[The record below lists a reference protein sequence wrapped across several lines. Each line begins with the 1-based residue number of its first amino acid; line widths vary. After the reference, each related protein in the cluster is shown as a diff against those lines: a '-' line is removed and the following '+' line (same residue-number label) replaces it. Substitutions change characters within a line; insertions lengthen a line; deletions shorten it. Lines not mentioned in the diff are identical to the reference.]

1 MIANSVLDLIGNTPL
16 IKINSFGD
24 TAQIFAKVE
33 FLNPG
38 HSVKDRIAKAMI
50 QDAFQ
55 SGKINKDSVIIEPTS
70 GNTGVSLAMICA
82 YYGLKVILTM
92 PSSMS
97 IERQKLL
104 VAFGAQLVL
113 TRPDLGM
120 KGAVEEALRLAQ
132 KYPNSFIPSQFENP
146 QNPRAHEL
154 TTAPEIL
161 KQLGDKK
168 VDIFVAGFGT
178 GGTLSGTG
186 KVLKQANPATKIVAV
201 EPASSPLVSKGI
213 ACSHKIQGI
222 GANFIPKTLNR
233 DIIDEILT
241 IENDEALAAAR
252 QSAQKEGLLVGISSG
267 ANLAAAATLARR
279 NENYGKTIVT
289 ILCDTGER
297 YLSTELFNQN
307 K

>member
-1 MIANSVLDLIGNTPL
+1 MIANNVLDLIGNTPL

-38 HSVKDRIAKAMI
+38 HSVKDRIAKAII
-50 QDAFQ
+50 QEAFQ

-201 EPASSPLVSKGI
+201 EPASSPLVSKGM

-233 DIIDEILT
+233 DINDEILT

-267 ANLAAAATLARR
+267 ANLAAAAALARKS
-279 NENYGKTIVT
+279 ENHGKTIVT

>member
-82 YYGLKVILTM
+82 YYGLKIILTM

-201 EPASSPLVSKGI
+201 EPASSPLVSKGM

-267 ANLAAAATLARR
+267 ANLAAAAALARKS
-279 NENYGKTIVT
+279 ENHGKTIVT

>member
-1 MIANSVLDLIGNTPL
+1 MIANNVLELVGKTPL

-24 TAQIFAKVE
+24 TAQILAKAE

-38 HSVKDRIAKAMI
+38 HSIKDRIAKAMI
-50 QDAFQ
+50 EEAFK
-55 SGKINKDSVIIEPTS
+55 SGKINNESIIIEPTS
-70 GNTGVSLAMICA
+70 GNTGVGLAMVCA
-82 YYGLKVILTM
+82 YYGLKIILTM

-120 KGAVEEALRLAQ
+120 KGAVDEALYLAQ

-146 QNPRAHEL
+146 ENPRIHEL
-154 TTAPEIL
+154 TTGPEIL
-161 KQLGDKK
+161 EQAGGK

-178 GGTLSGTG
+178 GGTISGIG
-186 KVLKQANPATKIVAV
+186 KALKRANPATQIIAV
-201 EPASSPLVSKGI
+201 EPASSPLVSKGM

-241 IENDEALAAAR
+241 IENETAIAAAR

-267 ANLAAAATLARR
+267 ANLAATATLARK
-279 NENYGKTIVT
+279 NENRGKTIVT

>member
-1 MIANSVLDLIGNTPL
+1 MIANNVLDLIGNTPL

-38 HSVKDRIAKAMI
+38 HSVKDRIAKAII
-50 QDAFQ
+50 QEAFQ

-201 EPASSPLVSKGI
+201 EPASSPLVSKGM

-267 ANLAAAATLARR
+267 ANLAAAAALARKS
-279 NENYGKTIVT
+279 ENHGKTIVT

>member
-97 IERQKLL
+97 SERQKLL

-201 EPASSPLVSKGI
+201 EPASSPLVSKGM

-267 ANLAAAATLARR
+267 ANLAAAAALARKS
-279 NENYGKTIVT
+279 ENHGKTIVT

>member
-201 EPASSPLVSKGI
+201 EPANSPLVSKGM

-267 ANLAAAATLARR
+267 ANLAAAAALARKS
-279 NENYGKTIVT
+279 ENHGKTIVT

>member
-1 MIANSVLDLIGNTPL
+1 MIANNVLELVGKTPL

-24 TAQIFAKVE
+24 TAQILAKVE

-38 HSVKDRIAKAMI
+38 HSIKDRIAKAMI
-50 QDAFQ
+50 EEAFK
-55 SGKINKDSVIIEPTS
+55 SGKINNESIIIEPTS
-70 GNTGVSLAMICA
+70 GNTGVGLAMVCA
-82 YYGLKVILTM
+82 YYGLKIILTM

-120 KGAVEEALRLAQ
+120 KGAVDEALYLAQ

-146 QNPRAHEL
+146 ENPRIHEL
-154 TTAPEIL
+154 TTGPEIL
-161 KQLGDKK
+161 EQAGGK

-178 GGTLSGTG
+178 GGTISGIG
-186 KVLKQANPATKIVAV
+186 KALKRANPATQIVAV
-201 EPASSPLVSKGI
+201 EPASSPLVSKGM

-241 IENDEALAAAR
+241 IENETAIAAAR

-267 ANLAAAATLARR
+267 ANLAAAATLARK
-279 NENYGKTIVT
+279 NENRGKKIVT
-289 ILCDTGER
+289 VLCDTGER

>member
-1 MIANSVLDLIGNTPL
+1 MITNNVLELVGKTPL

-24 TAQIFAKVE
+24 TAQILAKAE

-38 HSVKDRIAKAMI
+38 HSIKDRIAKAMI
-50 QDAFQ
+50 EEAFK
-55 SGKINKDSVIIEPTS
+55 SGKINNESIIIEPTS
-70 GNTGVSLAMICA
+70 GNTGVGLAMVCA
-82 YYGLKVILTM
+82 YYGLKIILTM

-120 KGAVEEALRLAQ
+120 KGAVDEALYLAQ

-146 QNPRAHEL
+146 ENPRIHEL
-154 TTAPEIL
+154 TTGPEIL
-161 KQLGDKK
+161 EQAGGK

-178 GGTLSGTG
+178 GGTISGIG
-186 KVLKQANPATKIVAV
+186 KALKRANPATQIIAV
-201 EPASSPLVSKGI
+201 EPASSPLVSKGM

-241 IENDEALAAAR
+241 IENETAIAAAR

-267 ANLAAAATLARR
+267 ANLAATATLARK
-279 NENYGKTIVT
+279 NENRGKTIVT

>member
-201 EPASSPLVSKGI
+201 EPASSPLVSKGM

-267 ANLAAAATLARR
+267 ANLAAAAALARKS
-279 NENYGKTIVT
+279 ENHGKTIVT

>member
-178 GGTLSGTG
+178 GGTLSGIG

-201 EPASSPLVSKGI
+201 EPASSPLVSKGM

-267 ANLAAAATLARR
+267 ANLAAAAALARKS
-279 NENYGKTIVT
+279 ENHGKTIVT

>member
-1 MIANSVLDLIGNTPL
+1 MIANNVLELVGKTPL

-24 TAQIFAKVE
+24 TAQILAKAE

-38 HSVKDRIAKAMI
+38 HSIKDRIAKAMI
-50 QDAFQ
+50 EEAFK
-55 SGKINKDSVIIEPTS
+55 SGKINNESIIIEPTS
-70 GNTGVSLAMICA
+70 GNTGVGLAMVCA
-82 YYGLKVILTM
+82 YYGLKIILTM

-120 KGAVEEALRLAQ
+120 KGAVDEALYLAQ

-146 QNPRAHEL
+146 ENPRIHEL
-154 TTAPEIL
+154 TTGPEIL
-161 KQLGDKK
+161 EQAGGK

-178 GGTLSGTG
+178 GGTISGIG
-186 KVLKQANPATKIVAV
+186 KALKRANPATQIIAV
-201 EPASSPLVSKGI
+201 EPASSPLVSKGM

-241 IENDEALAAAR
+241 IENETAIAAAR

-267 ANLAAAATLARR
+267 ANLAAAATLARK
-279 NENYGKTIVT
+279 NENRRKTIVT

>member
-1 MIANSVLDLIGNTPL
+1 MIANNVLDLIGNTPL

-38 HSVKDRIAKAMI
+38 HSVKDRIAKAI
-50 QDAFQ
+50 IKEAFQ

-161 KQLGDKK
+161 KQLGDTK

-186 KVLKQANPATKIVAV
+186 KALKQANPATKIVAV

>member
-1 MIANSVLDLIGNTPL
+1 MIANNVLELVGKTPL

-24 TAQIFAKVE
+24 TAQILAKVE

-38 HSVKDRIAKAMI
+38 HSIKDRIAKAMI
-50 QDAFQ
+50 EEAFK
-55 SGKINKDSVIIEPTS
+55 SGKINNESIIIEPTS
-70 GNTGVSLAMICA
+70 GNTGVGLAMVCA
-82 YYGLKVILTM
+82 YYGLKIILTM

-120 KGAVEEALRLAQ
+120 KGAVDEALYLAQ

-146 QNPRAHEL
+146 ENPRIHEL
-154 TTAPEIL
+154 TTGPEIL
-161 KQLGDKK
+161 EQAGGK

-178 GGTLSGTG
+178 GGTISGIG
-186 KVLKQANPATKIVAV
+186 KALKRANPATQIIAV
-201 EPASSPLVSKGI
+201 EPASSPLVSKGM

-241 IENDEALAAAR
+241 IENETAIAVAR

-267 ANLAAAATLARR
+267 ANLAAAATLARK
-279 NENYGKTIVT
+279 NENRGKTIVT

>member
-201 EPASSPLVSKGI
+201 EPASSPLVSKGM

-241 IENDEALAAAR
+241 IENDEALAAAS

-267 ANLAAAATLARR
+267 ANLAAAAALARKS
-279 NENYGKTIVT
+279 ENHGKTIVT

>member
-104 VAFGAQLVL
+104 VAFGAQLAL

-201 EPASSPLVSKGI
+201 EPASSPLVSKGM

-267 ANLAAAATLARR
+267 ANLAAAAALARKS
-279 NENYGKTIVT
+279 ENHGKTIVT

>member
-1 MIANSVLDLIGNTPL
+1 MIANNVLELVGKTPL
-16 IKINSFGD
+16 IKINSFGE
-24 TAQIFAKVE
+24 TAQILAKVE

-38 HSVKDRIAKAMI
+38 HSIKDRIAKAMI
-50 QDAFQ
+50 EEAFK
-55 SGKINKDSVIIEPTS
+55 SGKINNESIIIEPTS
-70 GNTGVSLAMICA
+70 GNTGVGLAMVCA
-82 YYGLKVILTM
+82 YYGLKIILTM

-120 KGAVEEALRLAQ
+120 KGAVDEALYLAQ

-146 QNPRAHEL
+146 ENPRIHEL
-154 TTAPEIL
+154 TTGPEIL
-161 KQLGDKK
+161 EQAGGK

-178 GGTLSGTG
+178 GGTISGIG
-186 KVLKQANPATKIVAV
+186 KALKRANPATQIIAV
-201 EPASSPLVSKGI
+201 EPASSPLVSKGM

-241 IENDEALAAAR
+241 IENETAIAAAR

-267 ANLAAAATLARR
+267 ANLAAAATLARK
-279 NENYGKTIVT
+279 NENRGKTIVT

-297 YLSTELFNQN
+297 YLSTELFN
-307 K
+307 

>member
-1 MIANSVLDLIGNTPL
+1 MIANNVLELVGKTPL

-24 TAQIFAKVE
+24 TAQILAKAE

-38 HSVKDRIAKAMI
+38 HSIKDRIAKAMI
-50 QDAFQ
+50 EEAFK
-55 SGKINKDSVIIEPTS
+55 SGKINKESIIIEPTS
-70 GNTGVSLAMICA
+70 GNTGVGLAMVCA
-82 YYGLKVILTM
+82 YYGLKIILTM

-120 KGAVEEALRLAQ
+120 KGAVDEALYLAQ

-146 QNPRAHEL
+146 ENPRIHEL
-154 TTAPEIL
+154 TTGPEIL
-161 KQLGDKK
+161 EQAGGK

-178 GGTLSGTG
+178 GGTISGIG
-186 KVLKQANPATKIVAV
+186 KALKRANPATQIIAV
-201 EPASSPLVSKGI
+201 EPASSPLVSKGM

-241 IENDEALAAAR
+241 IENETAIAAAR

-267 ANLAAAATLARR
+267 ANLAAAATLARK
-279 NENYGKTIVT
+279 NENRGKKIVT
-289 ILCDTGER
+289 VLCDTGER

>member
-178 GGTLSGTG
+178 GGTRSGTG

-201 EPASSPLVSKGI
+201 EPASSPLVSKGM

-267 ANLAAAATLARR
+267 ANLAAAAALARKS
-279 NENYGKTIVT
+279 ENHGKTIVT

>member
-1 MIANSVLDLIGNTPL
+1 MIANNVLELVGKTPL

-24 TAQIFAKVE
+24 TAQILAKAE

-38 HSVKDRIAKAMI
+38 HSIKDRIAKAMI
-50 QDAFQ
+50 EEAFK
-55 SGKINKDSVIIEPTS
+55 SGKINNESIIIEPTS
-70 GNTGVSLAMICA
+70 GNTGVGLAMVCA
-82 YYGLKVILTM
+82 YYGLKIILTM

-120 KGAVEEALRLAQ
+120 KGAVDEALYLAQ

-146 QNPRAHEL
+146 ENPRIHEL
-154 TTAPEIL
+154 TTGPEIL
-161 KQLGDKK
+161 EQAGGK

-178 GGTLSGTG
+178 GGTISGIG
-186 KVLKQANPATKIVAV
+186 KALKRANPATQIIAV
-201 EPASSPLVSKGI
+201 EPASSPLVSKGM

-241 IENDEALAAAR
+241 IENETAIAAAR

-267 ANLAAAATLARR
+267 ANLAAAATLARK
-279 NENYGKTIVT
+279 NENRGKTIVT

-297 YLSTELFNQN
+297 YLSTELFNKN

>member
-1 MIANSVLDLIGNTPL
+1 MIANNVLELVGKTPL

-24 TAQIFAKVE
+24 TAQILAKAE

-38 HSVKDRIAKAMI
+38 HSIKDRIAKAMI
-50 QDAFQ
+50 EEAFK
-55 SGKINKDSVIIEPTS
+55 SGKINNESIIIEPTS
-70 GNTGVSLAMICA
+70 GNTGVGLAMVCA
-82 YYGLKVILTM
+82 YYGLKIILTM

-120 KGAVEEALRLAQ
+120 KGAVDEALYLAQ

-146 QNPRAHEL
+146 ENPRIHEL
-154 TTAPEIL
+154 TTGPEIL
-161 KQLGDKK
+161 EQAGGK

-178 GGTLSGTG
+178 GGTISGIG
-186 KVLKQANPATKIVAV
+186 KALKRANPATQIVAV
-201 EPASSPLVSKGI
+201 EPASSPLVSKGM

-241 IENDEALAAAR
+241 IENETAIAAAR

-267 ANLAAAATLARR
+267 ANLAAAATLARK
-279 NENYGKTIVT
+279 NENRGKKIVT
-289 ILCDTGER
+289 VLCDTGER

>member
-55 SGKINKDSVIIEPTS
+55 SGKINKDSIIIEPTS

-201 EPASSPLVSKGI
+201 EPASSPLVSKGM

-267 ANLAAAATLARR
+267 ANLAAAAALARKS
-279 NENYGKTIVT
+279 ENHGKTIVT

>member
-201 EPASSPLVSKGI
+201 EPASSPLVSKGM

-267 ANLAAAATLARR
+267 ANLAAVAALARKS
-279 NENYGKTIVT
+279 ENHGKTIVT

>member
-201 EPASSPLVSKGI
+201 EPASSPLVSKGM

-222 GANFIPKTLNR
+222 GANFIQKTLNR

-267 ANLAAAATLARR
+267 ANLAAAAALARKS
-279 NENYGKTIVT
+279 ENHGKTIVT